1 MLGPLRMSES
11 NGNLPVP
18 WLGNMASF
26 SAEFSDPV
34 CVFRTECP
42 AGSRLRMVSLLGY
55 LQDHLSYSRQS
66 NLKSQV
72 RRSTGRK
79 ELTGN
84 LSKNVC

>member
-1 MLGPLRMSES
+1 
-11 NGNLPVP
+11 
-18 WLGNMASF
+18 
-26 SAEFSDPV
+26 
-34 CVFRTECP
+34 
-42 AGSRLRMVSLLGY
+42 MVSLLGY

-84 LSKNVC
+84 LSKNVWSGEERAEIPEDTGSAKAR